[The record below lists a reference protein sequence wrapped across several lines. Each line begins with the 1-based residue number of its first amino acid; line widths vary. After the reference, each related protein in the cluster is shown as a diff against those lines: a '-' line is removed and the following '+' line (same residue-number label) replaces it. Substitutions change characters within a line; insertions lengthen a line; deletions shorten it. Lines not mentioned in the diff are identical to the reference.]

1 MERLTAASF
10 QRMYKYAEQSVCSLN
25 AVTLLSAYLAE
36 ISEEMGRQLD
46 SGAPNPVLWDEICVV
61 NDLILRSSRGVVQG
75 CGRVMGLAVSGER
88 ALWLNLSGLG
98 DAQKAE
104 VMDAPYDPTK
114 GLFGPALEKMRETS
128 TLRKQEDEAFNL
140 CLPRKQATR
149 PPSQPTR
156 QGFATAAAARGR
168 PMNARAVRPA
178 HNGQQAGQPPRPDGS
193 GPWGK
198 HSFAAVAARNRPPH
212 PEDRKKKLPPL
223 GVALAPSTGDRT
235 VHVKTSSLC
244 VNSRAEVYGGL
255 LSARIASWRACAV
268 HPWVLATVSRGYRL
282 QFAIKPP
289 RFNGVIMLVA
299 EGESARV
306 LTTEIETLLSKQAIR
321 VVLEEESHQGFYSR
335 YFVVPKKGGTALR
348 PILDLRIL
356 NMHLRKYSF
365 KMLTHKVLCQ
375 SIRPNDWFVTID
387 LSDTYFHIDIYPS
400 HRKFLRFAY
409 RGTAYEFQ
417 TIPFGLSLAPRVFTK
432 CVEAALFPLRDRGIR
447 ILSYI
452 DDYLICSSSREQAIK
467 DAETV
472 LNHLSDLGFRINMIK
487 SRLVPSQQTAYL
499 GLNLNSLSYRVTLTE
514 ERIESFTQ
522 CLARFQKGK
531 VVPYRLCLR
540 MLGLMASLIAVVHLG
555 LLKMRDLPSSS
566 RHQRWIPS
574 LRLMLKKNIPRRD
587 RVRSRC
593 VKALSI
599 WTSPHLF
606 LSGTELGSV
615 SRRKVVT
622 TDASATGWGAH
633 CDGELAFGAWNNQ
646 LSQLHINHLEM
657 WAVILAL
664 RHFRPKLQ
672 HQHVLVR
679 SDSMTVVS
687 FINHQGG
694 LRSRSLSRLAKRLLL
709 WAHANVR
716 SLKATHVPGVANTGA
731 DILSRNGPPPGEWR
745 LHPQTVERIWTVF
758 GRAEIDLFA
767 SDENAHC
774 PIFFSRHHD
783 ALSQAWPACLL
794 YAFPPVA
801 LLPQVL
807 QRIRETKCAI
817 ILVAPF
823 WHNQPWL
830 PDLWQLK
837 TSAPWPVPLR
847 KDLLSQARGTIWH
860 PQPELWNLHVWSLNG
875 NHHAFQDEC

>member
-1 MERLTAASF
+1 MPGWI
-10 QRMYKYAEQSVCSLN
+10 LN
-25 AVTLLSAYLAE
+25 V
-36 ISEEMGRQLD
+36 IQ
-46 SGAPNPVLWDEICVV
+46 
-61 NDLILRSSRGVVQG
+61 
-75 CGRVMGLAVSGER
+75 
-88 ALWLNLSGLG
+88 
-98 DAQKAE
+98 
-104 VMDAPYDPTK
+104 
-114 GLFGPALEKMRETS
+114 
-128 TLRKQEDEAFNL
+128 
-140 CLPRKQATR
+140 
-149 PPSQPTR
+149 
-156 QGFATAAAARGR
+156 
-168 PMNARAVRPA
+168 
-178 HNGQQAGQPPRPDGS
+178 H
-193 GPWGK
+193 
-198 HSFAAVAARNRPPH
+198 
-212 PEDRKKKLPPL
+212 
-223 GVALAPSTGDRT
+223 
-235 VHVKTSSLC
+235 
-244 VNSRAEVYGGL
+244 
-255 LSARIASWRACAV
+255 
-268 HPWVLATVSRGYRL
+268 GYSL
-282 QFAIKPP
+282 QFARRPP
-289 RFNGVIMLVA
+289 RFRGVLY
-299 EGESARV
+299 
-306 LTTEIETLLSKQAIR
+306 TTVPDDRMQILREEVRSLLLKDAIETVPADQS
-321 VVLEEESHQGFYSR
+321 ESGFYSR
-335 YFVVPKKGGTALR
+335 YFLVPKKDGGLR
-348 PILDLRIL
+348 PILDLRVL
-356 NMHLRKYSF
+356 NRALAKRPF
-365 KMLTHKVLCQ
+365 KMLTARRIMAL
-375 SIRPNDWFVTID
+375 IRPGDWFISVD
-387 LSDTYFHIDIYPS
+387 LKDAYFHIPIAPR
-400 HRKFLRFAY
+400 HRPFLRFALD
-409 RGTAYEFQ
+409 GTAYQ
-417 TIPFGLSLAPRVFTK
+417 YKVLPFGLSLAPRTFTK
-432 CVEAALFPLRDRGIR
+432 CADAALAPLRQSGIR
-447 ILSYI
+447 ILNYL
-452 DDYLICSSSREQAIK
+452 DDWLILAQSEREITAHK
-467 DAETV
+467 TV
-472 LNHLSDLGFRINMIK
+472 VLQHLENLGFKINLQKSLLTPTQRI
-487 SRLVPSQQTAYL
+487 AFL
-499 GLNLNSLSYRVTLTE
+499 GTTLDSLKMRAWLTQ
-514 ERIESFTQ
+514 ERALTVRREAASFKAGSH
-522 CLARFQKGK
+522 LPLKRFQK
-531 VVPYRLCLR
+531 
-540 MLGLMASLIAVVHLG
+540 MLGLMAAASPLIPLG
-555 LLKMRDLPSSS
+555 MLFMRPLQFWLKAKVPPRAWLSGRLLIKITYS
-566 RHQRWIPS
+566 
-574 LRLMLKKNIPRRD
+574 
-587 RVRSRC
+587 C